1 MQRHEVVGLLKQLKL
16 HGMVGTFDE
25 TLSLGIKRQQPI
37 LEILGRFCLAEAA
50 ERKVRSIR
58 YQMGVA
64 RFPLSKDLDSFC
76 FAGSPVNEPL
86 ILDLYAGFFLELI

>member
-58 YQMGVA
+58 YQMGVGP
-64 RFPLSKDLDSFC
+64 FPADQGSGQFLFC
-76 FAGSPVNEPL
+76 RLPGQ
-86 ILDLYAGFFLELI
+86 